1 MNKGNFMKIEN
12 GKLSVD
18 ITEKQKKVI
27 KLSLL
32 TLISIVIYLIGAKE
46 IGDSDAFWHIKTGEW
61 ILQNKQIPSM
71 DIFSWYGKEQGLTWT
86 NHEWLFEII
95 LYLFYKFFGFKGVF
109 FFVNIISI
117 ALFISLYKLC
127 EIKSKDFILSLVI
140 AVISILAM
148 RGILVPRPQ
157 IISYLLFILV
167 AILYEKKKWF
177 LALIATIITINFHG
191 GVYPIFIILAIYYC
205 YKEKPVM
212 ILLVCLSILLNPNGF
227 EIITYTIK
235 NRSSDLGVRFISEAQ
250 LTSMAAGSNLLILMI
265 YMVLPVILHKV
276 EKIKLDTLIYVYAY
290 IGLTFLA
297 ERHTVF
303 AYVVVLPELSRYIGK
318 GLENIL
324 EYINDTVKKRGLEF
338 NRTLL
343 NLFLVILICDLMVYV
358 NIENIRKIPYTAKD
372 CISEI
377 YPKKAVEYLK
387 SHPLD
392 NLYHSYDYGGYLIF
406 NEIDTFVDGRADP
419 YSEKFNNTSALRDY
433 MESSSLEKD
442 IEEFFDKYDIKNILL
457 KKDDKLYFALKHS
470 DRYKELYSD
479 DDYVIWER
487 IGE

>member
-1 MNKGNFMKIEN
+1 MKIEN

-18 ITEKQKKVI
+18 ITEKQKKLI

-32 TLISIVIYLIGAKE
+32 TLISVVIYLIGAKE
-46 IGDSDAFWHIKTGEW
+46 IGDPDAFWHIKTGEW
-61 ILQNKQIPSM
+61 ILKNKQVPTM

-86 NHEWLFEII
+86 NHEWLFEIT

-140 AVISILAM
+140 AVVSILAI

-157 IISYLLFILV
+157 IMSYLLFIIV

-177 LALIATIITINFHG
+177 LALITTIITINFHG

-205 YKEKPVM
+205 YKEKPLM

-227 EIITYTIK
+227 ELITYTIK

-250 LTSMAAGSNLLILMI
+250 LTSMAAGSNLLILII
-265 YMVLPVILHKV
+265 YMCLPLILHKV
-276 EKIKLDTLIYVYAY
+276 EKIKLDTVIYIYAY

-303 AYVVVLPELSRYIGK
+303 AYVVVLPELSKYIGK
-318 GLENIL
+318 GFENIL
-324 EYINDTVKKRGLEF
+324 EYINATALKKVEF
-338 NRTLL
+338 KLNRHLL
-343 NLFLVILICDLMVYV
+343 NLYLVILIFNLMLYV
-358 NIENIRKIPYTAKD
+358 SIENIRIMPYIAED

-419 YSEKFNNTSALRDY
+419 YSEKFNDTTVLRDY
-433 MESSSLEKD
+433 MESDSLNKD